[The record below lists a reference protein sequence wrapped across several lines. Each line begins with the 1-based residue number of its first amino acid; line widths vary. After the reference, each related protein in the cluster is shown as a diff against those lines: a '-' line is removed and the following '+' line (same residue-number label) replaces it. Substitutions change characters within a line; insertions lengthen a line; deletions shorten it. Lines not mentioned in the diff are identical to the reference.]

1 MKHLPLQ
8 AWSREAA
15 GTGIAHRLRR
25 EGYVPSVLIG
35 HHEKAVCLKV
45 RHPDILRVLQA
56 GGQNALVDLDVDGQS
71 HLAMVREYTRNPL
84 SRHITHVDFQRV
96 SADEKVET
104 NVPLVFTGRSVA
116 QDEGG
121 IVQHELEHLHVRA
134 KADDV
139 PQHIEV
145 DISALRPGHPMHVSE
160 IALPPGVEC
169 LTLADHVLAIVTMR
183 RGHGME
189 EDDALAAAELAAEG
203 EAASST
209 T

>member
-45 RHPDILRVLQA
+45 RHPDIVRVLQA
-56 GGQNALVDLDVDGQS
+56 GGQNALVDLDIDGQS

-104 NVPLVFTGRSVA
+104 NVPIVFIGHTEA

-121 IVQHELEHLHVRA
+121 IVQHELDHLHIRA

-145 DISALRPGHPMHVSE
+145 DISGLRPAHPMHVAD
-160 IALPPGVEC
+160 ITMPTGVEC
-169 LTLADHVLAIVTMR
+169 LTSADHVLAIVTMR
-183 RGHGME
+183 RGHGLD
-189 EDDALAAAELAAEG
+189 EDEAAATELSAEDETSG
-203 EAASST
+203 SQE
-209 T
+209 